1 MAAIDLIFNR
11 AFKIGNP
18 VELVFGDDGGGG
30 QVPDATLVVAARMP
44 GLRVRSLVHVRKDLV
59 AAGRMPGLRC
69 SAVVRYNT
77 DTPRPVVT
85 EVVADAQQAQP
96 VAQGWVAGWQDTD
109 ALPAGWVSIA
119 QDAMPLLEQ
128 FGVAWQEG
136 QRQGVTLQGRF
147 QQARALLGAATQA
160 RWQEGQGVRVS
171 LRASAEDA
179 VPVRAGW
186 AARFQETLRDRR
198 RMVEA
203 TAQDAMHLQYLFT
216 TGAGPSVPLY
226 QDFEGRYQQAMKP
239 PAGKSQTK
247 PPEPEKSG
255 CYEQLVGGPVK
266 LVFCKSWSASAD
278 LVFYCCQ
285 STPEPGS
292 QFVIPLLK
300 VYMLVYQSNAVLL
313 ASGTPIQLT
322 GVRIESGDDGFGW
335 TLSAS
340 GPVDLVGLLAPQ
352 GGVPQQIRLT
362 INGIDWVFAVK
373 QPVRS
378 RSFDG
383 WQASV
388 SGQSVTSLIGERY
401 WRAKA
406 WDIGSQMSV
415 QQIAS
420 EALQHTGITLEWGAE
435 DWQVPAAAWS
445 HVGTPLSVIKRIA
458 EAAGAVVRSH
468 RTEPVLQLV
477 PEYKTLPWNWA
488 TAVPDVV
495 MPGQIIVQDTLT
507 DLEQELRNAV
517 YVSGSAAGGVIGQIV
532 RAGTAGDLLAAQ
544 ITDPLMTDV
553 VAVRQ
558 RGIVPLA
565 DSALRWR
572 QEVSVPLITGGTAP
586 GLILPGYLIEVQEPG
601 ETWRGMVRHLSLD
614 ESMPEF
620 TQTLTVDRFQ

>member
-1 MAAIDLIFNR
+1 MAAVNLIFNR
-11 AFKIGNP
+11 AFKTGNP
-18 VELVFGDDGGGG
+18 VDLVFGDDGGG
-30 QVPDATLVVAARMP
+30 QAPNAMLAVAARMP
-44 GLRVRSLVHVRKDLV
+44 GVRVRSVVHVRKDLV
-59 AAGRMPGLRC
+59 VAGRMPALRC

-77 DTPRPVVT
+77 DTPRPVIAEAVSI
-85 EVVADAQQAQP
+85 AQQAQP
-96 VAQGWVAGWQDTD
+96 VNDGWTAGWQETD
-109 ALPAGWVSIA
+109 ALPAGWASAA
-119 QDAMPLLEQ
+119 QDAQQMQER
-128 FGVAWQEG
+128 FGVAWQDG
-136 QRQGVTLQGRF
+136 QRQGV
-147 QQARALLGAATQA
+147 ATQA
-160 RWQEGQGVRVS
+160 TWQQAQPLPSAAVHACWQESQG
-171 LRASAEDA
+171 LRLALQSDAEDGM
-179 VPVRAGW
+179 PTRAGW
-186 AARFQETLRDRR
+186 VVRFQESLRDRR
-198 RMVEA
+198 RLLRSG
-203 TAQDAMHLQYLFT
+203 AQDAMGLQYLIT
-216 TGAGPSVPLY
+216 AGAGPAVPLY
-226 QDFEGRYQQAMKP
+226 RGFQARYQQAMKP
-239 PAGKSQTK
+239 PAGKSQVK
-247 PPEPEKSG
+247 PPEPKKPG
-255 CYEQLVGGPVK
+255 CYEQLAGGPIK

-313 ASGTPIQLT
+313 ASGTPIPLT

-340 GPVDLVGLLAPQ
+340 GPVGLVGLLAPQ

-378 RSFDG
+378 RNFDG

-401 WRAKA
+401 WHAKA

-445 HVGTPLSVIKRIA
+445 HMGTPLSVIKRIA

-468 RTEPVLQLV
+468 RTEPVLQLA

>member
-1 MAAIDLIFNR
+1 MAAVDLIFNR
-11 AFKIGNP
+11 TLKTGNP
-18 VELVFGDDGGGG
+18 VELVFGDEGGGG
-30 QVPDATLVVAARMP
+30 QVPDKTLVVAARMP

-77 DTPRPVVT
+77 DTPRPVVA
-85 EVVADAQQAQP
+85 EVAASAQQAQP
-96 VAQGWVAGWQDTD
+96 VAQGWVSGWQDTD
-109 ALPAGWVSIA
+109 ALPAGWTAAA
-119 QDAMPLLEQ
+119 QDAMPLQEQ
-128 FGVAWQEG
+128 FGVAWQDG
-136 QRQGVTLQGRF
+136 QRQGVALQGRF
-147 QQARALLGAATQA
+147 QQARPLPGAATQA
-160 RWQEGQGVRVS
+160 RWQEAQDLRVS
-171 LRASAEDA
+171 LQATAQDA

-186 AARFQETLRDRR
+186 AVRFQESLRDRR

-203 TAQDAMHLQYLFT
+203 TAQDAMGLQYELT
-216 TGAGPSVPLY
+216 TGAGPAVPLY
-226 QDFEGRYQQAMKP
+226 RSFEGRYQQAMKP
-239 PAGKSQTK
+239 PAGKSQAK
-247 PPEPEKSG
+247 PPEPEKPG
-255 CYEQLVGGPVK
+255 CYEQLIGGPIK

-313 ASGTPIQLT
+313 PSGTPVPLT

-383 WQASV
+383 WEASV

-406 WDIGSQMSV
+406 WSISSQMSV

-420 EALQHTGITLEWGAE
+420 EALQNTGITLDWGAE

-445 HVGTPLSVIKRIA
+445 HTGTPLSVIKRIA

-468 RTEPVLQLV
+468 RTEPVLQLQ
-477 PEYKTLPWNWA
+477 PEYKALPWNWA
-488 TAVPDVV
+488 SAVPDVV

-517 YVSGSAAGGVIGQIV
+517 YVSGSAAGGVVGQIV

-553 VAVRQ
+553 IAVRQ

-601 ETWRGMVRHLSLD
+601 ETWRGLVRHLSLD
-614 ESMPEF
+614 ENMPEF
-620 TQTLTVDRFQ
+620 TQTLTVDRYQ